1 MTMDKFTPLH
11 IGAAYHGNRMPSHA
25 YNDLKA
31 MAAQGFDT
39 VVHMLSHTDWERH
52 TKAMKEIVAMS
63 DHLGFDVWIDNW
75 GLGGP
80 PGDKS
85 HFLAYHPEAHAHFSD
100 GTFAPAHA
108 CLNHPAFRRFTY
120 DWIDTVKAIGGRTI
134 FWDEPH
140 LPTKKV
146 DGKVYYACTC
156 DVCKKKFEEKYNRP
170 MPEFADDD
178 VIAFGVESVADY
190 FRDVTAYSDSL
201 GIKNNVCVMLGTYGM
216 SLSAAD
222 AICTIPTLSSIGS
235 DPYWLSSKRRNPD
248 LDVYDFVY
256 EGTKQNL
263 DLCDR
268 FGKEHNI
275 WIQTYSNPMGQEE
288 DIILASEAAYD
299 AGARTIL
306 AWSFNAGESN
316 DYAAENPTVTWAK
329 TCEAFA
335 RLRNRNRDE
344 RLALA
349 RAKKGIKL

>member
-1 MTMDKFTPLH
+1 
-11 IGAAYHGNRMPSHA
+11 
-25 YNDLKA
+25 
-31 MAAQGFDT
+31 
-39 VVHMLSHTDWERH
+39 
-52 TKAMKEIVAMS
+52 
-63 DHLGFDVWIDNW
+63 
-75 GLGGP
+75 
-80 PGDKS
+80 
-85 HFLAYHPEAHAHFSD
+85 
-100 GTFAPAHA
+100 
-108 CLNHPAFRRFTY
+108 
-120 DWIDTVKAIGGRTI
+120 
-134 FWDEPH
+134 
-140 LPTKKV
+140 
-146 DGKVYYACTC
+146 
-156 DVCKKKFEEKYNRP
+156 
-170 MPEFADDD
+170 
-178 VIAFGVESVADY
+178 
-190 FRDVTAYSDSL
+190 
-201 GIKNNVCVMLGTYGM
+201 MLGTYGM